1 MCWACEEPPVQPAPR
16 RSSAP
21 SPAAPGLWHLRPG
34 RAEASG
40 STVSG
45 PLLGHFPLSAG
56 SLRLGG
62 GCGNMDVPAPAGNLC
77 PLNCA
82 QLGQGPKLP
91 VLLPADVGFGMSL
104 THPWH
109 LMAPV

>member
-1 MCWACEEPPVQPAPR
+1 MEPALE
-16 RSSAP
+16 RSRLR
-21 SPAAPGLWHLRPG
+21 SPAAPGPVAPPVPAGPRPL
-34 RAEASG
+34 G

-62 GCGNMDVPAPAGNLC
+62 GCGNMDVPTPAGNLH

-91 VLLPADVGFGMSL
+91 VLLPADVGFGMIL
-104 THPWH
+104 THPLTH
-109 LMAPV
+109 GTS